1 MIQQYV
7 RKSGNS
13 YVVTI
18 PKEEMERLNIH
29 EGQLVAIDVT
39 PLEVQPVLR
48 PELKR
53 AMEETREDIMPAL
66 RYLAER

>member
-1 MIQQYV
+1 M

-13 YVVTI
+13 FVVTI
-18 PKEEMERLNIH
+18 PKEEMERLDIH

-53 AMEETREDIMPAL
+53 AMDETREDIMPAL
-66 RYLAER
+66 RYLAEH